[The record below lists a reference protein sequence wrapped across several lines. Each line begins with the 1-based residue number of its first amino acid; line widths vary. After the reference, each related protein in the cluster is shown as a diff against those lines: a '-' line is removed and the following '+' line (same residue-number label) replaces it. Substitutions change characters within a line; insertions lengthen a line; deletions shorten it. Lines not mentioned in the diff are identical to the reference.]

1 MTSTT
6 TAQAPAQATP
16 RRRVDDLL
24 LPERPLEW
32 GDEGTPFESTSVVY
46 FYRARIWNDSRWAE
60 IRTQEHLLDI
70 KQAPDLFELL
80 TLFTVPVDELSRS
93 PITHYAAAQTKL
105 DIINAAAGAV
115 KANLRAFLR
124 ETAEK
129 L

>member
-1 MTSTT
+1 MTATP
-6 TAQAPAQATP
+6 QAPAPAAPQ
-16 RRRVDDLL
+16 RRTLEDFP
-24 LPERPLEW
+24 LPGQPLAWSE
-32 GDEGTPFESTSVVY
+32 DGTPFESTNVVY
-46 FYRARIWNDSRWAE
+46 FYREHAWEPRRWAE
-60 IRTQEHLLDI
+60 INTQERLLEL
-70 KQAPDLFELL
+70 KAAPALYEVRTMFNVSVEA
-80 TLFTVPVDELSRS
+80 LSRA